1 MFTSPDSKTKQTPS
15 RRHAV
20 VAQSAE
26 QRAFTPKV
34 EGSTPSGRT
43 MIPPSKSIPHVAPAI
58 LLASKG
64 KTAKGGRA
72 GGSNDD
78 PFSTGATTSPFAND
92 IGGGDAL
99 ATVQGSS
106 NPDDDIPF

>member
-43 MIPPSKSIPHVAPAI
+43 MIPPSKSIPHVVVRPAVQV
-58 LLASKG
+58 
-64 KTAKGGRA
+64 GRQQA
-72 GGSNDD
+72 
-78 PFSTGATTSPFAND
+78 FANA
-92 IGGGDAL
+92 GVA
-99 ATVQGSS
+99 QW
-106 NPDDDIPF
+106 